1 MWPSTELEAE
11 SRAPMTQAPLP
22 EQPLAP
28 DTAKIEPIPGVQ
40 LAAQLAARM
49 CHDFISPAGAIVS
62 GLDLLDDPSAQDMR
76 DEALS
81 LIAASARKL
90 VALLSFDRVAF
101 GGSAAAE
108 TFDPR
113 ELERLTREVF
123 AHGRS
128 SLEWSVGPESL
139 PKPAARVVLNL
150 AQIGSGALPVG
161 GVAQITVEASGE
173 LLATVRATGA
183 RARLRP
189 EVVDG
194 LNGVPLGE
202 GLGGH
207 WVQAYFLRSLVDAA
221 GGSLEISLAE
231 EEVIVR
237 VRLPG

>member
-1 MWPSTELEAE
+1 MMSLRLILTRRPRPA
-11 SRAPMTQAPLP
+11 MNPL
-22 EQPLAP
+22 QQSD
-28 DTAKIEPIPGVQ
+28 DTAAEAVTGVQ

-76 DEALS
+76 EEALS

-101 GGSAAAE
+101 GGSSSAE
-108 TFDPR
+108 NFDSR

-128 SLEWSVGPESL
+128 TLEWAVGPESL
-139 PKPAARVVLNL
+139 AKPASRVVLNL
-150 AQIGSGALPVG
+150 AQIGAGALPIG
-161 GVAQITVEASGE
+161 GVAAITVEARDGIS
-173 LLATVRATGA
+173 ASVRATGV

-194 LNGVPLGE
+194 LNGAPLGE

-207 WVQAYFLRSLVDAA
+207 WVQAFFLRSLIDAA
-221 GGSLEISLAE
+221 GGRMEIALSE
-231 EEVIVR
+231 GEVVVR
-237 VRLPG
+237 TWLPL